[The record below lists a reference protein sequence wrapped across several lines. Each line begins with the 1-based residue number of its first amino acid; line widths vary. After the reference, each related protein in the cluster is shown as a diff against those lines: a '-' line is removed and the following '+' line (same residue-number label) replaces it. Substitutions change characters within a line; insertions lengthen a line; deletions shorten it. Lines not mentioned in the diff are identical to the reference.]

1 MSRAHLIRRLGWYYP
16 TELFNTV
23 AASGVIL
30 YVLFTTRWTD
40 TLFLIYG
47 LVIVTWILY
56 QGQHYWGLKLRRL
69 NNRPVDQPRELALF
83 RAMEHSNLWLIG
95 LMPFVLL
102 VQLVLAD
109 WSIGPEHLLP
119 WALLANGFAILEH
132 INYYIRQLTVDNWP
146 DVKYLLRNRRLKPAS
161 LRKDLESGRI

>member
-1 MSRAHLIRRLGWYYP
+1 
-16 TELFNTV
+16 
-23 AASGVIL
+23 
-30 YVLFTTRWTD
+30 
-40 TLFLIYG
+40 
-47 LVIVTWILY
+47 
-56 QGQHYWGLKLRRL
+56 
-69 NNRPVDQPRELALF
+69 
-83 RAMEHSNLWLIG
+83 MERSNLWLIG

-109 WSIGPEHLLP
+109 WSIRPANLLP